1 MLENTRVKWSLNGD
15 RPAPGW
21 SVEGDRLKDCL
32 ELNRGRKMKPGKGPD
47 DSGESQLELPWPES
61 QKINPRSTLTV
72 FTAIF
77 REKTI
82 APEKKKCV
90 VSIEW
95 ARSFTPGLYSP
106 SQKTPFNCKGIPSFI
121 EKEM

>member
-21 SVEGDRLKDCL
+21 FVEGDRLKDCL
-32 ELNRGRKMKPGKGPD
+32 ELNRGRRMKPGKGPD
-47 DSGESQLELPWPES
+47 DSGEPQLELPWPES
-61 QKINPRSTLTV
+61 QKINPRSTLMV

-82 APEKKKCV
+82 APEKKNV
-90 VSIEW
+90 
-95 ARSFTPGLYSP
+95 
-106 SQKTPFNCKGIPSFI
+106 
-121 EKEM
+121 